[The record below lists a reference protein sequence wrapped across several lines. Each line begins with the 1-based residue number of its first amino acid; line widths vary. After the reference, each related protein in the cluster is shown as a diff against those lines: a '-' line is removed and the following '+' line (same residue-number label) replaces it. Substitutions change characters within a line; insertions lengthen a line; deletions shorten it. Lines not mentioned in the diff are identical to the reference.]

1 MFYQISPRE
10 LGKKK
15 KMVKIKNRR
24 NFKGNSFIMFDE
36 YKTVSDIYRKLPVS
50 RNNKTNKIVLR

>member
-36 YKTVSDIYRKLPVS
+36 YKTVSDIYRKPIH
-50 RNNKTNKIVLR
+50 REIK